1 VREIAL
7 VPSLRSSAQLEPGA
21 DARPCAGRARVG
33 PPSRRSAPAARRISH
48 GSRKTS
54 QVVASGSKAYHVVAI
69 TDDATRFAMITS
81 AQAGGNLTYGV
92 EVWRVE

>member
-7 VPSLRSSAQLEPGA
+7 VPSLRSSAQL
-21 DARPCAGRARVG
+21 GRARVG